1 MDVFD
6 QRLQARI
13 DARREQQLYRQRLT
27 LEGPQGP
34 EIILAGE
41 TLLNFC
47 SNDYLGLARHPKLVE
62 ALRSAASRYGVGSGA
77 SHLVCGHA
85 TAHHEL
91 EEALAER
98 TGRPR
103 ALLFS
108 SGYMANVGTL
118 GALLERGDLVL
129 EDRLN
134 HASLLDGGLASDARF
149 RRFPHNDVG
158 RVRELLA
165 EAEGPALVVVDGVFS
180 MDGDVAPLGE
190 LAAACAD
197 PAHWLMVDDAH
208 GFGVFGARGGGTLEA
223 AGLGVDEV
231 PVLMATLGKALGTAG
246 AFVAGSETLIEALV
260 QSARN
265 YIYTTALPP
274 SVAAATLAALEL
286 LDEEAWRREHVFG
299 LVDRFRQGAAALGLP
314 LMDSESPIQPLLVGD
329 SAQALLWSQRLRER
343 GLLVSAIRPP
353 TVPPNTARLRVTL
366 TAAHTP
372 EQVERLLDALADVM
386 RHA

>member
-47 SNDYLGLARHPKLVE
+47 SNDYLGLARHPKLIE

-158 RVRELLA
+158 RVRDLLA
-165 EAEGPALVVVDGVFS
+165 EAQGRRWWLP
-180 MDGDVAPLGE
+180 M
-190 LAAACAD
+190 AC
-197 PAHWLMVDDAH
+197 
-208 GFGVFGARGGGTLEA
+208 
-223 AGLGVDEV
+223 
-231 PVLMATLGKALGTAG
+231 
-246 AFVAGSETLIEALV
+246 
-260 QSARN
+260 SAW
-265 YIYTTALPP
+265 TGM
-274 SVAAATLAALEL
+274 S
-286 LDEEAWRREHVFG
+286 RR
-299 LVDRFRQGAAALGLP
+299 
-314 LMDSESPIQPLLVGD
+314 
-329 SAQALLWSQRLRER
+329 
-343 GLLVSAIRPP
+343 LVS
-353 TVPPNTARLRVTL
+353 
-366 TAAHTP
+366 
-372 EQVERLLDALADVM
+372 
-386 RHA
+386 

>member
-47 SNDYLGLARHPKLVE
+47 SNDYLGLARHPKLIE

-77 SHLVCGHA
+77 SPLVCGHA
-85 TAHHEL
+85 TTHHEL

-165 EAEGPALVVVDGVFS
+165 EAQGPALVVADGVFS

-274 SVAAATLAALEL
+274 SVAAATLASLEL
-286 LDEEAWRREHVFG
+286 LDEEAWRREHVFA

-314 LMDSESPIQPLLVGD
+314 LMDSESPSQPLLVGD